1 MLKPL
6 TLSLSLAVA
15 LCASNVSLA
24 GGHAGGCATCGIA
37 SPQGGIVTPAPQGY
51 IPSGQSIIY
60 DGGCGDACGTP
71 CAAPAKKCGLLG
83 GLGGCFS
90 GIKMPKLHCPKFHL
104 ESYYV
109 TKKKWRL
116 VKETPCDTG
125 CGEPACDTCLPA
137 YPSHQGGVIAS
148 PQGWGGA
155 SGQGWGGP
163 SGQYAPAPA
172 PAPLPAGQ
180 ISAAPA
186 GQIYSEAPPAPPAPP
201 AAAPPAP
208 AAPAAAGQAS
218 SLLFLAPS
226 GN

>member
-51 IPSGQSIIY
+51 IPSGQSIIA
-60 DGGCGDACGTP
+60 DGGCGDVCGTP
-71 CAAPAKKCGLLG
+71 CAAPAKKCGLFG

-125 CGEPACDTCLPA
+125 CHEPACDTCLPV
-137 YPSHQGGVIAS
+137 YPSGQGGPIVS

-155 SGQGWGGP
+155 SGQ
-163 SGQYAPAPA
+163 YA

-186 GQIYSEAPPAPPAPP
+186 GQIISEAPPAPPAPP

-208 AAPAAAGQAS
+208 AAPAAAGQSS